1 VVDIKEIAENI
12 YLIDNQ
18 LYSIPRWGS
27 IYLINEARK
36 ALIDTGPTTSAKV
49 VLEAVKQ
56 VGLSPQDIDYLIL
69 THIHLDHAGGA
80 GALIQDMPGAQVVVH
95 YKGARHLVDPRR
107 LVDSVIATQGERWMG
122 IYGEV
127 VPIDESKVMPVRD
140 NEVIELSPHQ
150 TLRLIETPGHASHE
164 ICIHESRSNGL
175 FAGDAVGVSV
185 AEHKAFMPVT
195 PPPSFN
201 LDVYLDT
208 MDKLKALKADTL
220 YFAHFGA
227 SDQVEEYLQ
236 LAKDRLRNW
245 DGIMSAA
252 LAKDGLDLAAE
263 KLREQICQE
272 LEPLRKMGSIHRY
285 LTEDLVP
292 LNVAGFVHH
301 QQKKLEAA

>member
-1 VVDIKEIAENI
+1 
-12 YLIDNQ
+12 
-18 LYSIPRWGS
+18 
-27 IYLINEARK
+27 
-36 ALIDTGPTTSAKV
+36 
-49 VLEAVKQ
+49 
-56 VGLSPQDIDYLIL
+56 
-69 THIHLDHAGGA
+69 
-80 GALIQDMPGAQVVVH
+80 
-95 YKGARHLVDPRR
+95 
-107 LVDSVIATQGERWMG
+107 MG

-263 KLREQICQE
+263 KLR
-272 LEPLRKMGSIHRY
+272 
-285 LTEDLVP
+285 
-292 LNVAGFVHH
+292 AGFVHH